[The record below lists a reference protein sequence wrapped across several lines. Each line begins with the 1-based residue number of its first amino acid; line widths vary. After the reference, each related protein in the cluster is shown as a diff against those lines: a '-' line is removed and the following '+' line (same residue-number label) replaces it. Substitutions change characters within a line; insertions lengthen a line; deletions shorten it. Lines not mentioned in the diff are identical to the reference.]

1 MRPIARRAALTGALL
16 LALLALAACAS
27 LGGRVPPA
35 VPPATS
41 AFAKIQLGMNDA
53 DVRTLVS
60 DPTSSRAYQIWK
72 AWWPFYFG
80 QDTARTDWVYEG
92 QGRVVFARNRY
103 SGRLSVIDVVYDPS
117 LGS

>member
-1 MRPIARRAALTGALL
+1 MTGALL

-35 VPPATS
+35 TS
-41 AFAKIQLGMNDA
+41 AFSKIQLGMNDA